1 MQKHLQQGGSG
12 FATGVVAWAM
22 GLVVLLANAA
32 AARADSWK
40 RCS

>member
-12 FATGVVAWAM
+12 FATRVVAWAM
-22 GLVVLLANAA
+22 GLVVLQANAA

>member
-1 MQKHLQQGGSG
+1 MHKCFQRAGSG
-12 FATGVVAWAM
+12 PATRMVASAM
-22 GLVVLLANAA
+22 GLVLLLANAA